1 MLRTAWGSGSP
12 LLHRKQNTKRNPTG
26 KYLLRIVLSTGLLQ
40 SKHKWVLQPVNLQ
53 GVTLF
58 LGHFLLVPSLPTS
71 VASQYFSEILFQ
83 PLASTYHAEFLQDHC
98 YFQANYT
105 GEGKKKKSTA
115 FYITKWLISLTASHP
130 AATREARLNW
140 FSNQPQGAREHWS
153 SASGEH
159 RLGFR
164 ATFGLLKLHTRS
176 QVFGSRSPVT
186 FHKSLCLPPT
196 ADRVSM
202 LFTEVKNGET
212 TYDWDGGHNAESI
225 HLL

>member
-1 MLRTAWGSGSP
+1 MGSSTSQPTRSDSFPRPLSSCTITSNKCSISVFFWNPVPATCKYIPCRVLTGS
-12 LLHRKQNTKRNPTG
+12 LLFP
-26 KYLLRIVLSTGLLQ
+26 
-40 SKHKWVLQPVNLQ
+40 SKLH
-53 GVTLF
+53 G
-58 LGHFLLVPSLPTS
+58 G
-71 VASQYFSEILFQ
+71 
-83 PLASTYHAEFLQDHC
+83 
-98 YFQANYT
+98 
-105 GEGKKKKSTA
+105 GEKKKSTA